1 MRQIDFELKTPMDD
15 NLVGWKPW
23 LKEEWDN
30 WLTESTRLLT
40 ELAKLDSIDAKE
52 ERNKFIDA
60 NSDHWGK
67 LKPWLKALSHGK
79 CWYTEGR
86 EICSHFDVEHFR
98 PKKEA
103 GNGNGTYRDAY
114 WWLAFDYSNYRL
126 SGNVPNRKKGSLF
139 PLHQNSLV
147 SDYASRCEESEIP
160 FLLDPT
166 SPHDPLLLA
175 FDEEGNATYAPYCDD
190 WEKLRVEESIK
201 ILKLNEH
208 DALPSE
214 RRRVWQTTSKLIE
227 KFLDAKSKYNAKT
240 NPAPRVTMEETAR
253 QLREMTRA
261 NAELS
266 MVAIWCAKFRADE
279 RILHL
284 VTG

>member
-60 NSDHWGK
+60 NSDHWRK

-126 SGNVPNRKKGSLF
+126 SGNVPNRKKDHCFLF
-139 PLHQNSLV
+139 I
-147 SDYASRCEESEIP
+147 R
-160 FLLDPT
+160 
-166 SPHDPLLLA
+166 
-175 FDEEGNATYAPYCDD
+175 
-190 WEKLRVEESIK
+190 
-201 ILKLNEH
+201 ILW
-208 DALPSE
+208 SQIM
-214 RRRVWQTTSKLIE
+214 RRVVRNQKSRFFLILQAHMTLYFWHSMRKGMRPMHHIVMIGRNCESKNP
-227 KFLDAKSKYNAKT
+227 SKY
-240 NPAPRVTMEETAR
+240 
-253 QLREMTRA
+253 
-261 NAELS
+261 
-266 MVAIWCAKFRADE
+266 
-279 RILHL
+279 
-284 VTG
+284 